1 MAGVVNLPLRSLSF
15 SDDDMTMKMIGV
27 EQVFPYRGKLGLR
40 ERVAKREAEVA
51 AAAADSV
58 RLATVRDTKSA
69 YYELAYVDQAL
80 AIAARNHGVLS
91 DVAIV
96 AQGRYSAGRGTQA
109 EVLRATLEATRLNE
123 SVNALRVEQTS
134 ALALLNSLLDR
145 PSETVVLAP
154 TIPQRIAAAAVSES
168 TSNIRFSSQSLGA
181 SAADSPLLAVTEL
194 QALAIKTSPVVRV
207 SEAMIAAKTVELELA
222 RKDFLPDV
230 GLSLQY
236 GQRSGHSVPA
246 NGAPAPRSD
255 MISAVVSIAI
265 PLQKRREQDA
275 LVSAAGSELAAVES
289 DRAAIQNSV
298 RAQVARLY
306 ADIEHSRTQLA
317 LYVKAILPQGRA
329 TLASATGNYQSG
341 TGDLIAV
348 LNAQATIFEY
358 ETGYYR
364 ALTDFAQKIAEL
376 DALVGK
382 ELLR

>member
-1 MAGVVNLPLRSLSF
+1 MAGVVNFPLRSLSF
-15 SDDDMTMKMIGV
+15 SDDDMTMKMIGID
-27 EQVFPYRGKLGLR
+27 QVFPYRGKLGLR

-58 RLATVRDTKSA
+58 RLATVRDTKTA

-80 AIAARNHGVLS
+80 AIASRNHGVLS

-96 AQGRYSAGRGTQA
+96 AQARYSAGRGAQA

-134 ALALLNSLLDR
+134 ALALLNSLLDL
-145 PSETVVLAP
+145 PSETVVPAP
-154 TIPQRIAAAAVSES
+154 KIPQRIAAAAVPQSAAG
-168 TSNIRFSSQSLGA
+168 IRFSSQSLGA
-181 SAADSPLLAVTEL
+181 SAADSPLPPLTEL
-194 QALAIKTSPVVRV
+194 QALAIRTSPVMRA
-207 SEAMIAAKTVELELA
+207 SEAMIAAKTAELELA

-236 GQRSGHSVPA
+236 GQRSGYSA
-246 NGAPAPRSD
+246 AADGASAPRSD
-255 MISAVVSIAI
+255 MISAVVSIPI
-265 PLQKRREQDA
+265 PLQKRRKQDA
-275 LVSAAGSELAAVES
+275 LVSAAGSELAALES
-289 DRAAIQNSV
+289 DRAATENSV
-298 RAQVARLY
+298 RSRVARLY
-306 ADIEHSRTQLA
+306 ADIGHNRTQMA

-358 ETGYYR
+358 ETGYHR

-382 ELLR
+382 EVLR